1 MTDREQLHRQGYVLL
16 RQAIPAEW
24 LGELRAVFDAGV
36 MPSNQ
41 WPVPRGMD
49 WRHSLLDS
57 DSTVQAV
64 CRLPQVL
71 AVVGELIGE
80 RFFLS
85 QVEGREPWPVAVSSS
100 CTATCRPSGQATS
113 PTPWL
118 FRRLWPREWRHPYRS
133 R

>member
-1 MTDREQLHRQGYVLL
+1 MIDREQLHRQGYVML

-24 LGELRAVFDAGV
+24 LGGLRATFDAGV
-36 MPSNQ
+36 MPSSQ

-49 WRHSLLDS
+49 WRHSLLDF

-85 QVEGREPWPVAVSSS
+85 LVD
-100 CTATCRPSGQATS
+100 
-113 PTPWL
+113 
-118 FRRLWPREWRHPYRS
+118 
-133 R
+133 